1 MSPED
6 YSGPARTW
14 VWQTYGPRALQA
26 LHDIGEFAGMAE
38 RLVAR
43 GRDAYD
49 EDEAIR
55 LASEAVVHRVGEGVA
70 RLPDAFITDFP
81 ELRLRGFRGMRNLL
95 AHRYQDIDLQILWVT
110 MAVDIPLLRNQIDE
124 ILRRR

>member
-1 MSPED
+1 
-6 YSGPARTW
+6 
-14 VWQTYGPRALQA
+14 VWRTYGPRALLA

-43 GRDAYD
+43 GKDAYD
-49 EDEAIR
+49 EDESIR

-70 RLPDAFITDFP
+70 RLPDAFMADFP
-81 ELRLRGFRGMRNLL
+81 ELRLRGFKGMRNLL
-95 AHRYQDIDLQILWVT
+95 AHGYQDMDLQMLWVT

-124 ILRRR
+124 ILGRQ